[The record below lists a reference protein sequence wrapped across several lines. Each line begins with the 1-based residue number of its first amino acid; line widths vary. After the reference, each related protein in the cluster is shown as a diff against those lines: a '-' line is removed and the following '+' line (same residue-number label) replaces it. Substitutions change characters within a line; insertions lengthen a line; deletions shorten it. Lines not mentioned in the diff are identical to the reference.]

1 MESKKVESSM
11 AWIHRY
17 LSSSELIEIEAAIQK
32 AEEHTN
38 GEIVPVIVRRSSAV
52 GHVPLSLTLLITL
65 FIVILEIPYS
75 DWLWVKPWVWAWP
88 FLIVAIYYGSTLLAQ
103 SKFIQKIFV
112 PEKDEV
118 DQVHRRAQL
127 EFYLNRINRT
137 KGGMGILIFV
147 SVMEKKAVIL
157 ADEGIAKKL
166 PSNTWDDILAEMR
179 AHFHDGKW
187 SHGYQ
192 KAIERCG
199 ELLKQHFPISGNLE
213 NELTNHLIIKD

>member
-1 MESKKVESSM
+1 M
-11 AWIHRY
+11 AWIDRY
-17 LSSSELIEIEAAIQK
+17 LSASDLTDIESAIQK

-52 GHVPLSLTLLITL
+52 GHVPLTLTLLITL
-65 FIVILEIPYS
+65 LIVILEIPYS
-75 DWLWVKPWVWAWP
+75 EWLWVKPWVWLWP
-88 FLIVAIYYGSTLLAQ
+88 VLIVVIYYVSTLLAQ
-103 SKFIQKIFV
+103 SKFIQKVFV

-118 DQVHRRAQL
+118 NQVHRRAHL
-127 EFYLNRINRT
+127 EYYLNRINRT
-137 KGGMGILIFV
+137 KGGTGILIFV

-166 PSNTWDDILAEMR
+166 PATTWDDVLEEMR
-179 AHFHDGKW
+179 SHLHDGRW
-187 SHGYQ
+187 AHGYQ

-199 ELLKQHFPISGNLE
+199 DLLKEHFPMQGSLE